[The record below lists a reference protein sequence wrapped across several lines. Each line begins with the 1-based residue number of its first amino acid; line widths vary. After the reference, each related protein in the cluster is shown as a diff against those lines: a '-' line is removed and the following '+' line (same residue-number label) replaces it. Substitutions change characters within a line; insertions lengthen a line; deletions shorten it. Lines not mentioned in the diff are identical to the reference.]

1 MTTPIRTLNGP
12 YKAVVSDNKDPKK
25 QNRIKVTMQF
35 FNTPKA
41 TQKLSSTDWIEPVVQ
56 PGLVLSAPAIGQGV
70 WVMFK
75 SGDPAHPVWIGEFG
89 THKDK
94 TKKILVKPLPDT
106 TSLTG
111 ITDQIIVVTNPDKT
125 KTIDL
130 MATILAMANK
140 IKDHETRIAA
150 LESNLTSLHST
161 LASRTSPSHTHT
173 SAG

>member
-1 MTTPIRTLNGP
+1 MQTPIKTLNGI
-12 YKAVVSDNKDPKK
+12 YKGIVADNKDPKN

-35 FNTPKA
+35 FNTPK
-41 TQKLSSTDWIEPVVQ
+41 TIQRQPSTDWIEPVTQ

-94 TKKILVKPLPDT
+94 TKKILVKPLSDSI
-106 TSLTG
+106 SLTG
-111 ITDQIIVVTNPDKT
+111 LTSQIILVTNPDGT
-125 KTIDL
+125 KNVDL
-130 MATILAMANK
+130 IATILAMANK
-140 IKDHETRIAA
+140 IKTLETDLAA
-150 LESNLTSLHST
+150 LHTT
-161 LASRTSPSHTHT
+161 LASRTSPSHTHN